1 LSGEIHHR
9 TNHPTFFRRGTLM
22 DNSLINTILN
32 LALIT
37 MVVMLPFA
45 GWRVYKGTGSADR
58 LLGVDMMTSL
68 LIGIIILLAPLEQTE
83 SVIDMG
89 IALAALGFAGTLS
102 IARYISEGR
111 VF

>member
-1 LSGEIHHR
+1 
-9 TNHPTFFRRGTLM
+9 M
-22 DNSLINTILN
+22 DNSIISTLIN
-32 LALIT
+32 LAIIV
-37 MVVMLPFA
+37 MVVLLPFT
-45 GWRVYKGTGSADR
+45 GWRIYKGAGSADR